1 MQRSEQDNGYGTRYT
16 EQPVTPETLKESDG
30 RITVNQNVNENTLG
44 NERQPKK
51 QAPSKIHPSRYNVL
65 PSG

>member
-1 MQRSEQDNGYGTRYT
+1 MQRSKQDNGYGTRYT
-16 EQPVTPETLKESDG
+16 EQPVAPETLKESDN
-30 RITVNQNVNENTLG
+30 RITHNENTLG

>member
-30 RITVNQNVNENTLG
+30 RITVNENTLG

-51 QAPSKIHPSRYNVL
+51 QTPSKIHPSRYNVL